1 MTFLILANFKSH
13 KISSEAKKWLEIV
26 SAHPFSSEVEV
37 SVAPSPIHLELFSDK
52 LAHRQPDV
60 QTRRSTD
67 SPDISL
73 AAQDVSPFPV
83 GSYTGAVNA
92 SQLVDLGI
100 KYCLVGHS
108 ERRRYF
114 HETPSDV
121 AAKVR
126 QLLDVGITPI
136 ICLSTE
142 DITPQFAALDD
153 SLRARCLFCYEPPG
167 DIGGTESA
175 APEDIKKV
183 TDRIHS
189 YAPTHPVM
197 YGGSVNEQNVAAL
210 RLLGLGG
217 VLVATACLDPKQF
230 IATIEAYIHG
240 KG

>member
-13 KISSEAKKWLEIV
+13 KSITDVKDWARVVGSHSFPK
-26 SAHPFSSEVEV
+26 EVEV
-37 SVAPSPIHLELFSDK
+37 AAAPTSTHLSTIYDL
-52 LAHRQPDV
+52 QPM
-60 QTRRSTD
+60 
-67 SPDISL
+67 ISI

-92 SQLVDLGI
+92 SQLADLNV

-114 HETPSDV
+114 HETPGDV

-136 ICLSTE
+136 VCLSTE
-142 DITPQFAALDD
+142 DIVSQFAALDD
-153 SLRARCLFCYEPPG
+153 TLRASCLFCYEPPG

-175 APEDIKKV
+175 TPEDIKKV

-189 YAPTHPVM
+189 YAPVHPVM
-197 YGGSVNEQNVAAL
+197 YGGSVNEHDIAIL
-210 RLLGLGG
+210 RPLGLGG